1 MYVFS
6 MIRRPYAKIGSPFIL
21 LVILALVTFWLD
33 YATRPSEHTK
43 SDDLYR
49 NPDYIA
55 EKLIG
60 VRTDHDQGIQRQFSA
75 QKLMHYLGE
84 EITQL
89 EQVSFINR
97 DPGKPLMQLSAERA
111 TVKRKGRDIDL
122 MQNVTAVRGA
132 EDEKSKITLVTDLLH
147 LYPEENLVM
156 TEHAVSIS
164 RHKMKIEAKGL
175 EFNNRTGEMQLLSS
189 VKAVNSR

>member
-1 MYVFS
+1 MNVFS

-33 YATRPSEHTK
+33 YATRPSEHAK

-60 VRTDHDQGIQRQFSA
+60 VRADHDQGIQRQFSA

-89 EQVSFINR
+89 EQVSFINM

-164 RHKMKIEAKGL
+164 RYKMKIEAKGL

>member
-33 YATRPSEHTK
+33 YATRPSEHAK

-60 VRTDHDQGIQRQFSA
+60 VRADHDQGIQRQFSA

-89 EQVSFINR
+89 EQVSFINM

-164 RHKMKIEAKGL
+164 RYKMKIEAKGL

>member
-33 YATRPSEHTK
+33 YATRPSEHAK

-89 EQVSFINR
+89 EQVSFINM

-164 RHKMKIEAKGL
+164 RYKMKIEAKGL